1 MAERTCDPRHR
12 LPGAVVPA
20 TRDWERTTFGPFG
33 RRVLRAIAESFFT
46 DPHVDDARAPARF
59 DWLVDDVDDF
69 LSQASPSLRTGSRI
83 ALVLLEHLP
92 LFLIGKLS
100 RASSLSLEDRTRY
113 LEKVEA
119 SNVPYVALLCVMF
132 KTLMTVLYFEHP
144 EAAPLLGHDGR
155 HERFRRV
162 SQTRALP
169 VAQPIA
175 QPVAQP
181 AARAG
186 RAS

>member
-1 MAERTCDPRHR
+1 MPERTSDPRHR

-46 DPHVDDARAPARF
+46 DPQVDDPRAPARF

-83 ALVLLEHLP
+83 ALVLLELLP
-92 LFLIGKLS
+92 LFVIGEPS
-100 RASSLSLEDRTRY
+100 RASSLPLADRTRY
-113 LEKVEA
+113 LAKVEA

-162 SQTRALP
+162 SQPRALP
-169 VAQPIA
+169 VVL
-175 QPVAQP
+175 PVSGAP
-181 AARAG
+181 AERAR